1 MESFECSEIG
11 KFEVITRGNVP
22 QHGIHPLGLLSLN
35 MSAPASQREVLWTQ
49 IKLV

>member
-11 KFEVITRGNVP
+11 RFEMITRGNVP
-22 QHGIHPLGLLSLN
+22 LRGIHPLGLLSLN
-35 MSAPASQREVLWTQ
+35 TCLPLLLKGILQSY